1 MDMGRLSSGLPTC
14 VSCTVPTANR
24 PHSGH
29 SHAFGSGYPATA
41 VAGAAAAAATGLPKE
56 SFLTLFSK
64 QGKVHREKPVGER
77 RYTVVL

>member
-1 MDMGRLSSGLPTC
+1 MDGYGTAVQRTPNMRELYR
-14 VSCTVPTANR
+14 ANR